1 MIAGIVLALYTI
13 VAAIWLP
20 ELGRRAARWAE
31 RAPRLAIM
39 LWQAAGVSVVA
50 SAVLAAL
57 AFAVPADVVGHGL
70 AELFAICA
78 DMLSDG
84 SGLTWTSAVAL
95 PIAVLVPARAAYC
108 GAAVLLRAHV
118 ERREHAAM
126 LGLLGR
132 HDTDLGAVV
141 IDYDERLAYC
151 VPGRHA
157 QMVITTGA
165 LHTLAPEQVT
175 AVLEH
180 ERAHLRGRHHL
191 VLAGAEALARAF
203 PGVPLFERARTE
215 ITRLIELLADD
226 VAARR
231 HPRAQIAAALVRLAT
246 GRAPAF
252 TLGAGGETALTRVRR
267 MLNPEAPLR
276 RRERLTGLAAVA
288 VLLGGPAMVALVPS
302 VSSFLAHHCHS
313 LFIL

>member
-31 RAPRLAIM
+31 RAPRLAIV

-95 PIAVLVPARAAYC
+95 PVAVLVPARAAYC

-288 VLLGGPAMVALVPS
+288 VLLGGPALVALVPG

-313 LFIL
+313 LFTF